1 MQGSGLNPNPRKKLE
16 VKTVSDIVN
25 QSKGNGGSDGCNGQ
39 NGPPCTSIGMKYGI
53 VIGVF

>member
-1 MQGSGLNPNPRKKLE
+1 MNKLE

-25 QSKGNGGSDGCNGQ
+25 KSKGDGGNDGCNGQ
-39 NGPPCTSIGMKYGI
+39 NRPPCTAIGMKYGV